1 MDVLKHACRCVIHQS
16 YFFTSRD
23 PEYTYDIGY
32 SCSME
37 PTYQMS
43 GESNA
48 IEGYIIFEGP
58 ESPTPD
64 KT

>member
-1 MDVLKHACRCVIHQS
+1 MRDSPIL
-16 YFFTSRD
+16 FFSSRD

>member
-1 MDVLKHACRCVIHQS
+1 
-16 YFFTSRD
+16 
-23 PEYTYDIGY
+23 
-32 SCSME
+32 ME
-37 PTYQMS
+37 PTDQMS